1 MAIALT
7 IRRAV
12 KEDAALVLEFI
23 IKLAEFEKLNDQVT
37 ATEAQIEAALF
48 GDEPK
53 VFCEIAEVNGKP
65 VGFALWFYTFS
76 TFQGRHG
83 IWLEDLYVEPGA
95 RGNGTGKALLVHL
108 AKRCVEEGLGR
119 LSWWVLNWNE
129 HAINFYKAQGA
140 VMHDEW
146 TTCRVSG
153 PELEALEA
161 L

>member
-1 MAIALT
+1 MAMT

-12 KEDAALVLEFI
+12 PADAERVFEFI
-23 IKLAEFEKLNDQVT
+23 VSLAEFEKLGDEVT
-37 ATEAQIEAALF
+37 ASEHDIAASLF
-48 GDEPK
+48 GPNPR
-53 VFCEIAEVNGKP
+53 VFCDIAELDGEP

-83 IWLEDLYVEPGA
+83 IWLEDLFVEPEA
-95 RGNGTGKALLVHL
+95 RGNGIGKALLAHL
-108 AKRCVEEGLGR
+108 ARRCVDEGLGR

-129 HAINFYKAQGA
+129 DAIAFYTAHGA

-153 PELEALEA
+153 PDLLALA
-161 L
+161 GK